1 MAPFI
6 VFDEDGELKAVAGA
20 PGGSRIILYV
30 AKTLLGVLDWDL
42 SVQQAVELPNITNR
56 NDVTAL
62 EKGLVDEALQQG
74 LEARGHEIK
83 IMDQNS
89 GVHAIAVQ
97 DGKLY
102 GGADPRREGLALGD

>member
-1 MAPFI
+1 MILAADRLEAQLAAGLSPLYLI
-6 VFDEDGELKAVAGA
+6 SGDEPL
-20 PGGSRIILYV
+20 
-30 AKTLLGVLDWDL
+30 
-42 SVQQAVELPNITNR
+42 
-56 NDVTAL
+56 
-62 EKGLVDEALQQG
+62 LVDEALQQG